1 MCEKDCDKQLD
12 FYDFSYD
19 FYFFSVLL
27 GGESGIISRF
37 CFGKKPLTSKTGWAV
52 SGSSRG
58 FNSHIALL
66 EEKNRIFWT
75 LPVGGG
81 DGVKSLTKMQ
91 YFPYIRCIHIYIYTH
106 IIYIHIMRKA
116 VSIFLLHMV
125 TISFSWGKLDT
136 LS

>member
-1 MCEKDCDKQLD
+1 MQLMIANMTSEAEEKASVGFCQHLVGSVLSLQLFSEYHDRFEVVFFLCEKDCDKQLD

-27 GGESGIISRF
+27 GRESGIISRF

-66 EEKNRIFWT
+66 EEKKRIFRIARW
-75 LPVGGG
+75 
-81 DGVKSLTKMQ
+81 
-91 YFPYIRCIHIYIYTH
+91 
-106 IIYIHIMRKA
+106 
-116 VSIFLLHMV
+116 
-125 TISFSWGKLDT
+125 WGRWCEEFN
-136 LS
+136 